1 MGTADNADLK
11 ALEDFCVDNPDLEAL
26 EQLLGEFNIFEAAGL
41 TDQETKHSRFLGF
54 LLDPHNPHGLGTK
67 FLTRILQAA
76 AKSAPETGSGVT
88 ALDLELMDMS
98 DAAVACETDN
108 IDIEVQS
115 PANKF
120 VVVIEN
126 KIKARQHSDQL
137 DKYHRRTKVK
147 FPGWRVL
154 FVLLSK
160 AGQEQD
166 RDGRY
171 LTLSYDTVAEIT
183 RSVAESAMGPEVA
196 LAMKHYEKLLR
207 RHVVSDAIQDEL
219 CQRIISKHRKALT
232 ILAKQMGDPA
242 KQAVATIEAIMC
254 EQGFEVK
261 KGFLVPQSW
270 VDWMPAGSTRP
281 WLVSFWVENSVRASA
296 IQLEIG
302 PTDDKALRAAM
313 VSAAKTYGKP
323 FRKFGTSKDVFTR
336 ILRLSLSNTKFEDA
350 EDVDQW
356 RDAVKE
362 RLKSFVTAAL
372 PIVTKVLQDAVV
384 GHQPAG
390 DVREAYFTDIPP
402 SRSVNSSTRR

>member
-1 MGTADNADLK
+1 MGAADNADRE
-11 ALEDFCVDNPDLEAL
+11 ALEEFCVDNPDLEAL
-26 EQLLGEFNIFEAAGL
+26 EQLLDEFNIFEAAGL

-54 LLDPHNPHGLGTK
+54 MLDPHNPHGLGSK

-76 AKSAPETGSGVT
+76 AKSAPENGSEMT
-88 ALDLELMDMS
+88 ALDLELMDLS

-126 KIKARQHSDQL
+126 KIKTRQHSDQL
-137 DKYHRRTKVK
+137 NKYRRRTIAK

-160 AGQEQD
+160 AGQEHD
-166 RDGRY
+166 LDGQY
-171 LTLSYDTVAEIT
+171 LSLSYDTVADIT

-196 LAMKHYEKLLR
+196 LAMRHYEKLLR

-242 KQAVATIEAIMC
+242 KQAAAAIEALMS

-270 VDWMPAGSTRP
+270 LDWMPAGSTRP
-281 WLVSFWVENSVRASA
+281 WLVSFWVESSIKASA

-302 PTDDKALRAAM
+302 PTDDKALRAAL

-323 FRKFGTSKDVFTR
+323 FRKFGASKEVFTR
-336 ILRLSLSNTKFEDA
+336 ILRLSLSNTHIEDV

-356 RDAVKE
+356 RDAVAE
-362 RLKSFVTAAL
+362 RLKSFVSETL
-372 PIVTKVLQDAVV
+372 PIVTKVLQETIV

-390 DVREAYFTDIPP
+390 DPR
-402 SRSVNSSTRR
+402 